1 MQEVVIVACGRS
13 AVGKAPKGSLRNT
26 RPDDLAAQVLK
37 GTLQKLPGLD
47 SALIDDFILGCAFPE
62 AEQGMNMARTVWLRA
77 GLPDSVS
84 AYTINRFCA
93 SGLQAVASAANSIM
107 AGQADIVLAGGVESM
122 SMVPMGGNVPAPNP
136 YLMEHYPQA
145 HISMGITAEN
155 VAELY
160 GVTRQ
165 EQDAFACDSHIK
177 AFAARQQGRFDEQ
190 IIPVEAL
197 RSVTDEKGKPGIER
211 FVFDRDE
218 GVRQNISLDG
228 LAKLRPVFKAGGSVT
243 AGNASQTSDGAA
255 MVLLASADKAKEL
268 GLRPIAR
275 FLSYA
280 TAGVDPALM
289 GIGPIEAIP
298 KALRRA
304 NVQLRDIGLVELN
317 EAFASQALACI
328 KTLEIR
334 PEIVNVNGGAIA
346 LGHPLGCTGA
356 FLTTKLLSEMALRG
370 EKYGLVSMCIGGGMG
385 AAAVFELQ

>member
-107 AGQADIVLAGGVESM
+107 AGQADMVLAGGVESM

-177 AFAARQQGRFDEQ
+177 AFAAQQQGRFDEQ

-197 RSVTDEKGKPGIER
+197 QSVTDEKGKPGIES